1 MESLLQKRGTR
12 LTLLVL
18 IFAAT
23 IYGAVQLSAI
33 FAPLLFSF
41 LVAYML
47 DPVADALERRKFTR
61 LAAVITIFFSGMLI
75 LVVLTGVI
83 GFYLSNGLI
92 SLYRDVR
99 GDVYYAAAELAD
111 QPALKEKLL
120 PVEEKPGDM
129 YLERNNLPGY
139 QSGYLARSKE
149 LISGLEDRFEEGTT
163 AQEVFKIL
171 SGWIEEK
178 RTEYESQSPDDLKE
192 TIEDWLDQVSSAPIR
207 RLGLEEPPVLDRG
220 SDSESSS
227 GDESSDP
234 GVLGTLFSWIS
245 WLILC
250 PLYIFYFLLEIDP
263 LIAKA
268 REYIPGKQ
276 RPRVL
281 RILGKTD
288 QTMAAFFRGR
298 LTICLVKGAGTSIG
312 LLILGVPFAVP
323 LGIAAGFLALLPYV
337 GIWIAVIPS
346 LILVWLSTGSL
357 GHILG
362 VGAVFIL
369 METLEGFWLIP
380 RFLGKEVGLHPLTVI
395 VTMLIFGEVFGFLGV
410 LLSVPLAAISK
421 ILIEEFLMPLVEEFA
436 AEKPDDPPP
445 EAT

>member
-18 IFAAT
+18 ICAAA

-47 DPVADALERRKFTR
+47 DPIADALERRKFTR
-61 LAAVITIFFSGMLI
+61 LAAVITIFFSGLLI

-83 GFYLSNGLI
+83 GFYLTNGLI

-111 QPALKEKLL
+111 QPALKDKLL
-120 PVEEKPGDM
+120 PVEGKPGDM

-139 QSGYLARSKE
+139 QSGYLARSKK
-149 LISGLEDRFEEGTT
+149 LISGFEDRFDKGTT
-163 AQEVFKIL
+163 TQEVFTIL

-178 RTEYESQSPDDLKE
+178 RTEYEKQSPDDLKE
-192 TIEDWLDQVSSAPIR
+192 TIEDWLDRVTSAPFR
-207 RLGLEEPPVLDRG
+207 RLGLEGPSG
-220 SDSESSS
+220 SESGSESEGPAAEESS
-227 GDESSDP
+227 GP
-234 GVLGTLFSWIS
+234 GVLSTLFSWIS

-263 LIAKA
+263 LIAKVKQ
-268 REYIPGKQ
+268 YIPGKQ

-312 LLILGVPFAVP
+312 LLLLGVPFAVP
-323 LGIAAGFLALLPYV
+323 LGIAAGFLALVPYV
-337 GIWIAVIPS
+337 GIWFAVVPS

-369 METLEGFWLIP
+369 MEAVEGFWLIP